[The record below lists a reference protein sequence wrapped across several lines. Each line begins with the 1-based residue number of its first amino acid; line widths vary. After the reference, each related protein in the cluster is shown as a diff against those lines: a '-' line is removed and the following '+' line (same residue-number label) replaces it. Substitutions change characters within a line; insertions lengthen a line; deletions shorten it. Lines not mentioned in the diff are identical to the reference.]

1 MLPTNYDLA
10 RMRVEDW
17 HREADHARLVREA
30 KAARKASQ
38 PERPGVLAATRSAL
52 AATSRV
58 LPWKRGPHPQAS
70 RLATPA
76 PLASVQPAARRA

>member
-38 PERPGVLAATRSAL
+38 TERPGVLVAVQRGL
-52 AATSRV
+52 AATFRV
-58 LPWKRGPHPQAS
+58 LPWGRRPRAQAG
-70 RLATPA
+70 RLTTPA
-76 PLASVQPAARRA
+76 QLASAQPAGPQG

>member
-30 KAARKASQ
+30 KAARKASR
-38 PERPGVLAATRSAL
+38 PERPGMLAAVQSAL
-52 AATSRV
+52 AATFRV
-58 LPWKRGPHPQAS
+58 LPWKRGPQAQADRVS
-70 RLATPA
+70 AT
-76 PLASVQPAARRA
+76 

>member
-17 HREADHARLVREA
+17 HREADHARLVRAA

-38 PERPGVLAATRSAL
+38 PERPGLVAAAGHAWTAIWRAL
-52 AATSRV
+52 PRKHESRPEAGTMRTAAQLVPAQPT
-58 LPWKRGPHPQAS
+58 GPQA
-70 RLATPA
+70 
-76 PLASVQPAARRA
+76 

>member
-17 HREADHARLVREA
+17 HREADHSRLVREA
-30 KAARKASQ
+30 KVARKASR
-38 PERPGVLAATRSAL
+38 PERPGVLASVRSAL

-58 LPWKRGPHPQAS
+58 LPWKRGPHSQAG
-70 RLATPA
+70 RLTTPTQ
-76 PLASVQPAARRA
+76 LASVQPAARRA